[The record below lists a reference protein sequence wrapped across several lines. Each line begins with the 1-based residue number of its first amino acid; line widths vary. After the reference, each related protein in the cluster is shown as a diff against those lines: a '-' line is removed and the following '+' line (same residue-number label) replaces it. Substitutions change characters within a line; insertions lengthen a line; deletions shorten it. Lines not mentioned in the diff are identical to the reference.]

1 MALIDVYGLPVTI
14 LHGVHE
20 LMIWLCFGVGGC
32 FHVYLQ
38 SQEIEQFY
46 APGDKSLDEV
56 FFFPLLS
63 NSYVQCRQVQLDPG
77 LYKVGKGGLQMA
89 HPDGV
94 TFSSL

>member
-38 SQEIEQFY
+38 SQEIE
-46 APGDKSLDEV
+46 
-56 FFFPLLS
+56 
-63 NSYVQCRQVQLDPG
+63 
-77 LYKVGKGGLQMA
+77 
-89 HPDGV
+89 
-94 TFSSL
+94 